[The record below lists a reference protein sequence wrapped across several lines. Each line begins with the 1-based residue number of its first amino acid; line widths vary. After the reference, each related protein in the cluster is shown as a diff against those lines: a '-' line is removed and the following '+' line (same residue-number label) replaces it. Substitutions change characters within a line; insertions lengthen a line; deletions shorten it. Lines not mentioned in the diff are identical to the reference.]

1 MRLLRGHP
9 NESVEHE
16 SEPDEPEADARV
28 VEDAAA
34 DRASGRPR
42 VHAGSVLAVAAGAGL
57 AIVGCVVLLR
67 TGVDETWLRP
77 RAEFLDA
84 DHTALLGVLEIGAG
98 LILLLAGLTG
108 SRVLVAIVGLSMALG
123 ATALAIEPEELQR
136 ELAIERWWAWALAGV
151 GVAVTL
157 AALQAPRERREAVVD
172 VA

>member
-9 NESVEHE
+9 DESVEHE

-34 DRASGRPR
+34 DPRGARARTRSTGHWWRGRTTTVPMTVPRRSVKRSVVVPSRPVDRASGRPR

-84 DHTALLGVLEIGAG
+84 DHTALLGALEIGAG
-98 LILLLAGLTG
+98 LILLLAGLT
-108 SRVLVAIVGLSMALG
+108 
-123 ATALAIEPEELQR
+123 
-136 ELAIERWWAWALAGV
+136 
-151 GVAVTL
+151 
-157 AALQAPRERREAVVD
+157 
-172 VA
+172 